1 MSKHPKIETVVTMPK
16 ISKNQTGRGRPSK
29 VDDHLHR
36 LRKLG
41 LFDVNE
47 AKKSG
52 VPQQTLSRLVAAGQ
66 ILRLTRDLY
75 RHPETEIDPATEDF
89 AVACA
94 KFGPRSAIGGLTAL
108 FHYHL
113 TDQAPQQIWILVPP
127 NRTTTDSQ
135 YRCMRVKT
143 KHSAGVETHETYRV
157 VSIERAVAEGL
168 RFATKLGVETAIRAA
183 RNAFKQ
189 KLTTPA
195 KVLKTARELK
205 IESFVMKHWEAITV
219 E

>member
-1 MSKHPKIETVVTMPK
+1 MRKVA
-16 ISKNQTGRGRPSK
+16 KNQASRGRPSK
-29 VDDHLHR
+29 TDVHLHR
-36 LRKLG
+36 LRQLG

-47 AKKSG
+47 AKNSG

-89 AVACA
+89 AIACA
-94 KFGPRSAIGGLTAL
+94 KFGPRSVIGGLTAL
-108 FHYHL
+108 YHYHL
-113 TDQAPQQIWILVPP
+113 TEQAPQQIWILVPP
-127 NRTTTDSQ
+127 NKTTTDTN

-143 KHSAGVETHETYRV
+143 NFNMGVETHETYRI
-157 VSIERAVAEGL
+157 VSIERAIAEGL
-168 RFATKLGVETAIRAA
+168 RFATKIGVETAIRAA

-195 KVLKTARELK
+195 KVLRTARELK
-205 IESFVMKHWEAITV
+205 IESFVMKLWEAITV

>member
-1 MSKHPKIETVVTMPK
+1 MKHPKMDMGITMPK
-16 ISKNQTGRGRPSK
+16 ITKNQTARGRPSK
-29 VDDHLHR
+29 ADDHLHR
-36 LRKLG
+36 LRRLG
-41 LFDVNE
+41 LFNASQ

-89 AVACA
+89 SIACA
-94 KFGPRSAIGGLTAL
+94 KFGPQSAIGGLTAL
-108 FHYHL
+108 YHYHL

-127 NRTTTDSQ
+127 NRTTNDSQ
-135 YRCMRVKT
+135 YRCMRVKAKFGT
-143 KHSAGVETHETYRV
+143 GVETHETYRV

-168 RFATKLGVETAIRAA
+168 RFATKIGTETAIRAA

-189 KLTTPA
+189 KLTTSA
-195 KVLKTARELK
+195 KVLKMARELK
-205 IESFVMKHWEAITV
+205 IERFVMKHWEAITV

>member
-1 MSKHPKIETVVTMPK
+1 MQKPLENKPS
-16 ISKNQTGRGRPSK
+16 RGRPSK
-29 VDDHLHR
+29 AGDHLHR

-41 LFDVNE
+41 LFDLKL

-66 ILRLTRDLY
+66 IVRLARDLY
-75 RHPETEIDPATEDF
+75 HHPETEIDPATEDF
-89 AVACA
+89 AIACA
-94 KFGPRSAIGGLTAL
+94 KFGPKSAIGGLTAL
-108 FHYHL
+108 FHYRL

-127 NRTTTDSQ
+127 NKTTTDTR

-143 KHSAGVETHETYRV
+143 KLNAGVESFGTFRM

-168 RFATKLGVETAIRAA
+168 RFATKIGAETAISVA
-183 RNAFKQ
+183 RSAFRQ

-195 KVLKTARELK
+195 KVLKLARELE
-205 IESFVMKHWEAITV
+205 IDSFVMKYWEAITV